1 MDNVKKSRG
10 AWVIHVRGSSAE
22 QNNGAKHGPASN
34 DDTPHYNNQ
43 RNKIDEKGG

>member
-22 QNNGAKHGPASN
+22 QSNGAKHGPASN
-34 DDTPHYNNQ
+34 DSTPRYNKQ
-43 RNKIDEKGG
+43 KSTADEKGE